1 MCRNEG
7 MTHARSCTCFS
18 VPTVPTT
25 LTIHHLQ
32 LTRLEYF
39 RGHHENISSSL
50 LCLMAHHLTWCL
62 GCLSALVHSK
72 NQTDSLKLV
81 DSVDSED
88 QQDGEVQELRWDG
101 VAALEHT
108 DHGEEHEEECRQHRT
123 KNFACLGSGTFDSLP
138 KSAARPQVPEMGK
151 IMGCHLRNENCRAD
165 ALQEAWFWK
174 MK

>member
-1 MCRNEG
+1 

-101 VAALEHT
+101 VAALEHM